1 MNKWLHHIPEA
12 LTFSKGGPS
21 DLLSTR
27 GLATMTPLGFL
38 ATSVGSS
45 LRDIECDLAIH
56 SERTSSTQTISSASG
71 KYCRMATRNGAGE
84 VVYETQLD
92 RKLGREGR
100 LDGVASTCMASSVM
114 TVVSFLCCVTTA
126 CSRAIIS
133 ASDISDTAPKL
144 YEIDC
149 WTR

>member
-1 MNKWLHHIPEA
+1 MNEWLHHIPKP

-45 LRDIECDLAIH
+45 FRGIECDLAIH
-56 SERTSSTQTISSASG
+56 PERTSRTQTISSASG

-84 VVYETQLD
+84 VAYETQLD

-100 LDGVASTCMASSVM
+100 VDGTESTCMTSSVVTM
-114 TVVSFLCCVTTA
+114 VSFLCCVTTA

-133 ASDISDTAPKL
+133 ASDMSDTALRL

-149 WTR
+149 